1 MSIDSGRGNSA
12 PESSPLSHRLTTGG
26 EGKAAQA
33 MRRPLSWRAELG
45 RQLRRRRTIWSFVLL
60 AALPLV
66 LVGGFAFGRSNPGP
80 PTGARLADLAQL
92 GAANFAMFAV
102 FAAAEFLLVVLAAL
116 FAGDAVP
123 SEASWATL
131 RYLLVAPV
139 SRARLLTSKLVVAM
153 TTTAAA
159 VVLIVGWSLLVGLV
173 AYGAAPFTNPVG
185 GVLGWDQLWPRLAV
199 ATAYELVTLWQVA
212 AIAFWLGTRTDAPL
226 AAVGG
231 AVLVTIIA
239 SILGQIESLGEWR
252 NALPMPYNRAWLDLF
267 NATIDWTSMRR
278 GALWSCAYAVL
289 FLALAFRTFRRKDIL
304 S

>member
-1 MSIDSGRGNSA
+1 MVSDA
-12 PESSPLSHRLTTGG
+12 QSHRPG
-26 EGKAAQA
+26 EGEGERAGPGQ
-33 MRRPLSWRAELG
+33 RRKPLSWRAELG
-45 RQLRRRRTIWSFVLL
+45 RQLGRRRTVWSFVLL
-60 AALPLV
+60 GALPLV

-80 PTGARLADLAQL
+80 PAGARLADLAQL

-139 SRARLLTSKLVVAM
+139 PRARLLTSKLVIAF

-159 VVLIVGWSLLVGLV
+159 VVVLVAWSLLVGLV
-173 AYGAAPFTNPVG
+173 AYGSAPFTNPVG

-199 ATAYELVTLWQVA
+199 ATAYLFVMLWQVA

-231 AVLVTIIA
+231 AVLVTIIS

-252 NALPMPYNRAWLDLF
+252 NALPMHYNRAWLDLL
-267 NATIDWTSMRR
+267 NATVDWTSMRR
-278 GALWSCAYAVL
+278 GTLWSVAYAVL
-289 FLALAFRTFRRKDIL
+289 FLALAYRNFRRKDIL